1 MAVFIT
7 NWGKNYKEKQRCYK
21 VWQVLPQNRG
31 AQLCFITKWGKVYYN
46 VRQVVSY
53 KLDQSLLQ
61 NETALLQSG
70 ADIEML
76 CKS

>member
-1 MAVFIT
+1 M
-7 NWGKNYKEKQRCYK
+7 
-21 VWQVLPQNRG
+21 WQVLPQNSG

-76 CKS
+76 